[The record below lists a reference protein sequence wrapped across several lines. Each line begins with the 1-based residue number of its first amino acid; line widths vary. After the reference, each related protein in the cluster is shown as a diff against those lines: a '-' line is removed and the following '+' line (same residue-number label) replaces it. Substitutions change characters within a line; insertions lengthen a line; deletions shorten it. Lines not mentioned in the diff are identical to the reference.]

1 MGNMIKRDMS
11 SETAWYVK
19 YVYGLVA
26 AVLTV
31 YVMIIAKS
39 VIVPLLFSIFF
50 AILLLPVSQLLE
62 RFKIPRVLSSFGAIL
77 FGIILFSTILFFF
90 YSQMTDFAQDAD
102 MFVERLN
109 EMMATV
115 NQFLGDYF
123 AIESIRLDQVTQTLI
138 NFVRENVG
146 SITQQI
152 GGAAS
157 TLTSILLV
165 PIFVFLILLL
175 RDILKIFLL
184 RAFGR
189 GDSGQ
194 EKKVTNIIANVKST
208 VQNYI
213 TGVLIVI
220 GILSVLY
227 SILLSVIGV
236 DHAIFFGVFAGMMN
250 IIPFIGPLFGS
261 ILPIL
266 YALITMDSIFYPL
279 IILLGFYIIQLFEGN
294 LITPVIV
301 GSQVSMNALVTLLLL
316 VVGAQIWG
324 LSGMIL
330 FIPLGAIVK
339 VICDEIDPLN
349 HYGYVMGRTTDDKSE
364 ERSILAKKV
373 RQLSEKATTE
383 RNSS

>member
-1 MGNMIKRDMS
+1 MNKIDMS
-11 SETAWYVK
+11 SETTWYVK
-19 YVYGLVA
+19 YVYALAA

-31 YVMIIAKS
+31 YVMVIAKS
-39 VIVPLLFSIFF
+39 VIVPILFSIFF
-50 AILLLPVSQLLE
+50 AILLHPVSQWLE

-109 EMMATV
+109 EMMETL

-175 RDILKIFLL
+175 RDILKNFLL
-184 RAFGR
+184 KAFGQ
-189 GDSGQ
+189 GNSNQ
-194 EKKVTNIIANVKST
+194 EKKVTTIIANVKST

-220 GILSVLY
+220 GILSILY

-266 YALITMDSIFYPL
+266 YALITMDSLFYPL
-279 IILLGFYIIQLFEGN
+279 IILLGFYVIQLFEGN

-330 FIPLGAIVK
+330 FIPIGAIVK
-339 VICDEIDPLN
+339 VICDEIDQLN

-373 RQLSEKATTE
+373 RELSKKAKSAE
-383 RNSS
+383 ENS

>member
-1 MGNMIKRDMS
+1 MN
-11 SETAWYVK
+11 SETKWYVK
-19 YVYGLVA
+19 YVYGLA
-26 AVLTV
+26 AAILTV
-31 YVMIIAKS
+31 YVMVIAKS

-50 AILLLPVSQLLE
+50 AILLLPVSQWIE

-77 FGIILFSTILFFF
+77 FGAILFFTILFFF

-157 TLTSILLV
+157 TLTSVLLV

-175 RDILKIFLL
+175 RDILKNFLL
-184 RAFGR
+184 RAFGQ

-194 EKKVTNIIANVKST
+194 EKKVTTIIANVKST
-208 VQNYI
+208 VQSYI

-266 YALITMDSIFYPL
+266 YALITMDSLFYPL
-279 IILLGFYIIQLFEGN
+279 IILLGFYVIQLFEGN

-330 FIPLGAIVK
+330 FIPLGAIMK
-339 VICDEIDPLN
+339 VICDEVDQLN
-349 HYGYVMGRTTDDKSE
+349 HYGYLMGRTTDDKSE

-373 RQLSEKATTE
+373 RQLSKKASTE
-383 RNSS
+383 S

>member
-1 MGNMIKRDMS
+1 MS
-11 SETAWYVK
+11 SEAKWYVK
-19 YVYGLVA
+19 YVYGLAA

-31 YVMIIAKS
+31 YVMVIAKS

-50 AILLLPVSQLLE
+50 AILLLPVSQWLE
-62 RFKIPRVLSSFGAIL
+62 RVKIPRVLSSFGAIL

-109 EMMATV
+109 EMMASV
-115 NQFLGDYF
+115 NSFLGDYF

-157 TLTSILLV
+157 TLTSVLLV

-175 RDILKIFLL
+175 RDILKNFLL
-184 RAFGR
+184 RAFGQ
-189 GDSGQ
+189 GNSGQ
-194 EKKVTNIIANVKST
+194 EKKVTTIIANVKST

-266 YALITMDSIFYPL
+266 YALITMDSLFYPL
-279 IILLGFYIIQLFEGN
+279 IILLGFYVIQLFEGN

-339 VICDEIDPLN
+339 VICDEVDQLN

-373 RQLSEKATTE
+373 RQLSKKASTE
-383 RNSS
+383 S

>member
-1 MGNMIKRDMS
+1 MS
-11 SETAWYVK
+11 AETKWYVK
-19 YVYGLVA
+19 YVYGLAA

-31 YVMIIAKS
+31 YVMVVAKP

-50 AILLLPVSQLLE
+50 AILLLPVSQWLE
-62 RFKIPRVLSSFGAIL
+62 RYKLPRVLSSFWAIL
-77 FGIILFSTILFFF
+77 FGIILFSSILFFF
-90 YSQMTDFAQDAD
+90 YSQMNDFAQDAD

-109 EMMATV
+109 EMLASA
-115 NQFLGDYF
+115 NQLLGDYF
-123 AIESIRLDQVTQTLI
+123 AIESIRLDQIAQPLI
-138 NFVRENVG
+138 NFVRDNVG

-157 TLTSILLV
+157 TLTSVLLV

-175 RDILKIFLL
+175 RDILKNFLL
-184 RAFGR
+184 RAFGQ

-194 EKKVTNIIANVKST
+194 EKKVTTITANVKST

-213 TGVLIVI
+213 TGVLIVM

-227 SILLSVIGV
+227 SILLTVIGV

-266 YALITMDSIFYPL
+266 YALITMNSLFYPL
-279 IILLGFYIIQLFEGN
+279 IILLGFYVIQLFEGN

-330 FIPLGAIVK
+330 FIPMGAIVK
-339 VICDEIDPLN
+339 VICDEVDQLN
-349 HYGYVMGRTTDDKSE
+349 HYGYVMGRTTEDKSE

-373 RQLSEKATTE
+373 RELSKKTSKEM
-383 RNSS
+383 

>member
-1 MGNMIKRDMS
+1 MNKRDMS
-11 SETAWYVK
+11 SETTWYVK
-19 YVYGLVA
+19 YVYGLAA

-31 YVMIIAKS
+31 YVMVIAKS
-39 VIVPLLFSIFF
+39 VIVPILFSVFF
-50 AILLLPVSQLLE
+50 AILLLPVSQWLE

-109 EMMATV
+109 EMMASV
-115 NQFLGDYF
+115 NSFLGDYF

-157 TLTSILLV
+157 TLTSVLLV

-175 RDILKIFLL
+175 RDILKNFLL
-184 RAFGR
+184 RAFGQ
-189 GDSGQ
+189 GNSGQ
-194 EKKVTNIIANVKST
+194 EKKVTTIIANVKST

-266 YALITMDSIFYPL
+266 YALITMDSLFYPL
-279 IILLGFYIIQLFEGN
+279 IILLGFYVIQLFEGN

-330 FIPLGAIVK
+330 FIPIGAIVK
-339 VICDEIDPLN
+339 VICDEIDQLN

-373 RQLSEKATTE
+373 RELSKKAKSVE
-383 RNSS
+383 ENS

>member
-1 MGNMIKRDMS
+1 MS
-11 SETAWYVK
+11 SETTWYVK
-19 YVYGLVA
+19 YVYGLA
-26 AVLTV
+26 ATVLTV
-31 YVMIIAKS
+31 YVMVIAKS

-50 AILLLPVSQLLE
+50 AILLLPVSQWLE

-109 EMMATV
+109 EMMASV

-123 AIESIRLDQVTQTLI
+123 AIESIRLDQVSQTLI

-157 TLTSILLV
+157 TLTSVLLV

-175 RDILKIFLL
+175 RDILKNFLL
-184 RAFGR
+184 RAFGQ
-189 GDSGQ
+189 GNSGQ
-194 EKKVTNIIANVKST
+194 EKKVTTIIANVKST

-266 YALITMDSIFYPL
+266 YALITMDSLFYPL
-279 IILLGFYIIQLFEGN
+279 IILLGFYVIQLFEGN

-330 FIPLGAIVK
+330 FIPMGAIVK
-339 VICDEIDPLN
+339 VICDEIDQLN

-364 ERSILAKKV
+364 ERSILAKKI
-373 RQLSEKATTE
+373 RQLSKKTKSEKETV
-383 RNSS
+383 

>member
-1 MGNMIKRDMS
+1 MNA
-11 SETAWYVK
+11 ETKWYVK
-19 YVYGLVA
+19 YLYGLAA

-31 YVMIIAKS
+31 YVMVVAKP
-39 VIVPLLFSIFF
+39 VIVPLIFSVFF
-50 AILLLPVSQLLE
+50 AILMLPVSQWIE
-62 RFKIPRVLSSFGAIL
+62 RFKIPRVFSSFGAIL
-77 FGIILFSTILFFF
+77 FGIILFSGILFFF

-109 EMMATV
+109 EMLASA
-115 NQFLGDYF
+115 NQFLGTYF
-123 AIESIRLDQVTQTLI
+123 AIETIRLDQIAQTLI
-138 NFVRENVG
+138 NFIRENVG

-157 TLTSILLV
+157 TLTSLLLV

-175 RDILKIFLL
+175 RDILKNFLL
-184 RAFGR
+184 KAFGQ
-189 GDSGQ
+189 GNSDQ
-194 EKKVTNIIANVKST
+194 EKKMKTIITNVKST

-227 SILLSVIGV
+227 SILLIVIGV

-261 ILPIL
+261 VFPIL
-266 YALITMDSIFYPL
+266 FALITMDSIFYPL
-279 IILLGFYIIQLFEGN
+279 IILLGFYVIQLFEGN

-301 GSQVSMNALVTLLLL
+301 GSSVSMNALVTLLLL

-324 LSGMIL
+324 LAGMIL
-330 FIPLGAIVK
+330 FIPIGAIVK
-339 VICDEIDPLN
+339 VICDEVDQLN

-373 RQLSEKATTE
+373 REFSEKATSE
-383 RNSS
+383 KKNG

>member
-1 MGNMIKRDMS
+1 MS
-11 SETAWYVK
+11 SETTWYVK
-19 YVYGLVA
+19 YVYGLAA

-31 YVMIIAKS
+31 YVMVNAKS
-39 VIVPLLFSIFF
+39 VIVPILFSIFF
-50 AILLLPVSQLLE
+50 AILLHPVSQLLE

-77 FGIILFSTILFFF
+77 FGIIFFSTILFFF

-109 EMMATV
+109 EMTGTV

-175 RDILKIFLL
+175 RDILKKFLL
-184 RAFGR
+184 KAFGQ
-189 GDSGQ
+189 GDSNQ
-194 EKKVTNIIANVKST
+194 EKKVTTIIANVKST

-266 YALITMDSIFYPL
+266 YALITMDSLFYPL
-279 IILLGFYIIQLFEGN
+279 IILLGFYVIQLFEGN

-330 FIPLGAIVK
+330 FIPIGAIVK
-339 VICDEIDPLN
+339 VICDEIDQLN

-373 RQLSEKATTE
+373 RELSKKAKSVE
-383 RNSS
+383 ENS

>member
-1 MGNMIKRDMS
+1 MS
-11 SETAWYVK
+11 SDTSWYVK
-19 YVYGLVA
+19 YVYGLA
-26 AVLTV
+26 ASVLTV
-31 YVMIIAKS
+31 YVMVIAKS
-39 VIVPLLFSIFF
+39 VIVPLLFSLFF
-50 AILLLPVSQLLE
+50 AILLLPVSQWIE
-62 RFKIPRVLSSFGAIL
+62 RFKIPRVISSFGAIL
-77 FGIILFSTILFFF
+77 FGIVLFSGILFFF

-109 EMMATV
+109 EMLASA
-115 NQFLGDYF
+115 NQFLGQYI
-123 AIESIRLDQVTQTLI
+123 AIESVIRLDQIADTII
-138 NFVRENVG
+138 NFIRDNVG

-157 TLTSILLV
+157 TLTSALLV

-175 RDILKIFLL
+175 RDILKNFLL
-184 RAFGR
+184 KSFGQ
-189 GDSGQ
+189 GNSDQ
-194 EKKVTNIIANVKST
+194 EKKVTNIITNVKST

-266 YALITMDSIFYPL
+266 YALITMDSLFYPL
-279 IILLGFYIIQLFEGN
+279 IILLGFYVIQLFEGN

-339 VICDEIDPLN
+339 VICDEVDQLN
-349 HYGYVMGRTTDDKSE
+349 HYGYVMGRTTNDKSE

-373 RQLSEKATTE
+373 RELSEKAKSDNETA
-383 RNSS
+383 

>member
-1 MGNMIKRDMS
+1 MD
-11 SETAWYVK
+11 SETKWYVK
-19 YVYGLVA
+19 YTYGLA
-26 AVLTV
+26 GLMLTIYAMV
-31 YVMIIAKS
+31 VAKS
-39 VIVPLLFSIFF
+39 VIVPLLFSLFF
-50 AILLLPVSQLLE
+50 AILLLPVSQWLE

-77 FGIILFSTILFFF
+77 FGIILFSSILFFF

-109 EMMATV
+109 EMMASV
-115 NQFLGDYF
+115 NQFLGEYF
-123 AIESIRLDQVTQTLI
+123 SIESIRLDQVVQTLI
-138 NFVRENVG
+138 NFVRQNVG

-157 TLTSILLV
+157 TLTSVLLV

-175 RDILKIFLL
+175 RDILKNFLL
-184 RAFGR
+184 KAFGQ
-189 GDSGQ
+189 GNLGQ
-194 EKKVTNIIANVKST
+194 EKKVTTIIANVKST

-213 TGVLIVI
+213 TGVLIVM

-227 SILLSVIGV
+227 SILLTVIGV

-266 YALITMDSIFYPL
+266 YALITMDSLFYPL
-279 IILLGFYIIQLFEGN
+279 IILLGFYVIQLFEGN

-330 FIPLGAIVK
+330 FIPIGAIVK
-339 VICDEIDPLN
+339 VICDEVDQLN

-373 RQLSEKATTE
+373 RELSKKASAKKE
-383 RNSS
+383 DNNQ

>member
-1 MGNMIKRDMS
+1 MS
-11 SETAWYVK
+11 VETKWYIK
-19 YVYGLVA
+19 YVYGLA
-26 AVLTV
+26 SAILTV
-31 YVMIIAKS
+31 YVMIVGKS

-50 AILLLPVSQLLE
+50 AILLLPASQWLE

-77 FGIILFSTILFFF
+77 FGFILFSAILFFF
-90 YSQMTDFAQDAD
+90 YSQMNDFAQDAD

-109 EMMATV
+109 EMLASF
-115 NQFLGDYF
+115 NGFLSDYF
-123 AIESIRLDQVTQTLI
+123 AMESIIRLDQIVQTLI

-157 TLTSILLV
+157 TLTSVLLV

-175 RDILKIFLL
+175 RDILKNFLL
-184 RAFGR
+184 KAFGQ
-189 GDSGQ
+189 GNSGQ
-194 EKKVTNIIANVKST
+194 EEKVTTIIANVKST

-227 SILLSVIGV
+227 SILLTVIGV
-236 DHAIFFGVFAGMMN
+236 DHAIFFGFFAGMMN
-250 IIPFIGPLFGS
+250 VIPFIGPLFGS

-266 YALITMDSIFYPL
+266 YALITMDSLFYPL
-279 IILLGFYIIQLFEGN
+279 IILLGFYVIQLFEGN

-330 FIPLGAIVK
+330 FIPIGAIVK
-339 VICDEIDPLN
+339 VICDEVDQLN

-373 RQLSEKATTE
+373 RELSEKA
-383 RNSS
+383 SSKKQESKK

>member
-1 MGNMIKRDMS
+1 MS
-11 SETAWYVK
+11 SESSWYVK
-19 YVYGLVA
+19 YVYGLAA

-31 YVMIIAKS
+31 YVMVIAKS
-39 VIVPLLFSIFF
+39 VIVPILFSIFF
-50 AILLLPVSQLLE
+50 AILLHPVSQWLE

-77 FGIILFSTILFFF
+77 FGIIFFSTILFFF

-109 EMMATV
+109 EMMGTV

-157 TLTSILLV
+157 TLTSVLLV

-175 RDILKIFLL
+175 RDILKNFLL
-184 RAFGR
+184 RAFGQ
-189 GDSGQ
+189 GNSNH
-194 EKKVTNIIANVKST
+194 EKKVTTIIANVKST

-266 YALITMDSIFYPL
+266 YALITMDSLFYPL
-279 IILLGFYIIQLFEGN
+279 IILLGFYVIQLFEGN

-330 FIPLGAIVK
+330 FIPIGAIVK
-339 VICDEIDPLN
+339 VICDEIDQLN

-373 RQLSEKATTE
+373 RELSKKAKSVKE
-383 RNSS
+383 NS

>member
-1 MGNMIKRDMS
+1 MS
-11 SETAWYVK
+11 AETKWYVK
-19 YVYGLVA
+19 YVYGLA
-26 AVLTV
+26 AAALTV
-31 YVMIIAKS
+31 YVMVVAKP

-50 AILLLPVSQLLE
+50 AILLLPVSQWLE
-62 RFKIPRVLSSFGAIL
+62 RYKLPRVLSSFGAIL
-77 FGIILFSTILFFF
+77 FGIILFSSILFFF
-90 YSQMTDFAQDAD
+90 YSQMNDFAQDAD

-109 EMMATV
+109 EMLASA
-115 NQFLGDYF
+115 NQLLGDYF
-123 AIESIRLDQVTQTLI
+123 AIESIRLDQIAQTLI
-138 NFVRENVG
+138 NFVRDNVG

-157 TLTSILLV
+157 TLTSVLLV

-175 RDILKIFLL
+175 RDILKNFLMK
-184 RAFGR
+184 AFGQ
-189 GDSGQ
+189 GNSDQ
-194 EKKVTNIIANVKST
+194 EKKVATIMVNVKST
-208 VQNYI
+208 VQSYI
-213 TGVLIVI
+213 TGVLIVM

-227 SILLSVIGV
+227 SILLTVIGV

-266 YALITMDSIFYPL
+266 YALITMDSLFYPL
-279 IILLGFYIIQLFEGN
+279 IILLGFYVIQLFEGN

-339 VICDEIDPLN
+339 VICDEVDQLN
-349 HYGYVMGRTTDDKSE
+349 HYGYVMGRTTEDKSE

-373 RQLSEKATTE
+373 RELSKKTSQKKQESNA
-383 RNSS
+383 

>member
-1 MGNMIKRDMS
+1 MS
-11 SETAWYVK
+11 SETTWYVK
-19 YVYGLVA
+19 YVYGLAA

-39 VIVPLLFSIFF
+39 VIVPILFSIFF
-50 AILLLPVSQLLE
+50 AILLHPVSQWLE
-62 RFKIPRVLSSFGAIL
+62 QFKIPRVLSSFGAIL

-109 EMMATV
+109 EMMGTV

-175 RDILKIFLL
+175 RDILKNFLL
-184 RAFGR
+184 KAFGQ
-189 GDSGQ
+189 GNSNQ
-194 EKKVTNIIANVKST
+194 EKKVTKIIANVKST

-266 YALITMDSIFYPL
+266 YALITMDSLFFPL
-279 IILLGFYIIQLFEGN
+279 IILLGFYVIQLFEGN

-330 FIPLGAIVK
+330 FIPIGAIVK
-339 VICDEIDPLN
+339 VICDEIDQLN

-373 RQLSEKATTE
+373 RELSKKAKSAE
-383 RNSS
+383 ENS

>member
-1 MGNMIKRDMS
+1 MS
-11 SETAWYVK
+11 AETKWYVK
-19 YVYGLVA
+19 YVYGLA
-26 AVLTV
+26 AAALTV
-31 YVMIIAKS
+31 YVMVVAKP

-50 AILLLPVSQLLE
+50 AILLLPVSQWLE
-62 RFKIPRVLSSFGAIL
+62 RYKLPRVLSSFGAIL
-77 FGIILFSTILFFF
+77 FGIILFSSILFFF
-90 YSQMTDFAQDAD
+90 YSQMNDFAQDAD

-109 EMMATV
+109 EMLASA
-115 NQFLGDYF
+115 NQLLGDYF
-123 AIESIRLDQVTQTLI
+123 AIESIRLDQIAQTLI
-138 NFVRENVG
+138 NFVRDNVG

-157 TLTSILLV
+157 TLTSVLLV

-175 RDILKIFLL
+175 RDILKNFLMK
-184 RAFGR
+184 AFGQ
-189 GDSGQ
+189 GNSDQ
-194 EKKVTNIIANVKST
+194 EKKVTTIMVNVKST
-208 VQNYI
+208 VQSYI
-213 TGVLIVI
+213 TGVLIVM

-227 SILLSVIGV
+227 SILLTVIGV

-266 YALITMDSIFYPL
+266 YALITMDSLFYPL
-279 IILLGFYIIQLFEGN
+279 IILLGFYVIQLFEGN

-339 VICDEIDPLN
+339 VICDEVDQLN
-349 HYGYVMGRTTDDKSE
+349 HYGYVMGRTTEDKSE

-373 RQLSEKATTE
+373 RELSKKTSQKKQESNA
-383 RNSS
+383 

>member
-1 MGNMIKRDMS
+1 MS
-11 SETAWYVK
+11 SETKWYVK
-19 YVYGLVA
+19 YVYGLAA

-31 YVMIIAKS
+31 YVMVVAKP

-50 AILLLPVSQLLE
+50 AILLLPVSQWLE

-77 FGIILFSTILFFF
+77 FGIILFSSILFFF
-90 YSQMTDFAQDAD
+90 YSQMNDFAQDAD

-109 EMMATV
+109 EMLASV

-123 AIESIRLDQVTQTLI
+123 AIETIRLDQIADTLI
-138 NFVRENVG
+138 NFVRDNVG

-157 TLTSILLV
+157 TLTSVLLV
-165 PIFVFLILLL
+165 PIFVFLMLLI
-175 RDILKIFLL
+175 RDILKNFLMK
-184 RAFGR
+184 AFGQ
-189 GDSGQ
+189 GDSNQ
-194 EKKVTNIIANVKST
+194 EKKVTTITANVKST
-208 VQNYI
+208 IQNYL

-227 SILLSVIGV
+227 SILLTVIGV

-250 IIPFIGPLFGS
+250 IIPFIGPLMGS
-261 ILPIL
+261 IIPIL
-266 YALITMDSIFYPL
+266 YALITMDSLLYPL
-279 IILLGFYIIQLFEGN
+279 IILLGFYVIQLFEGN

-324 LSGMIL
+324 LAGMIL
-330 FIPLGAIVK
+330 FIPIGAIVK
-339 VICDEIDPLN
+339 VICDEIDELN
-349 HYGYVMGRTTDDKSE
+349 HYGYVMGRTTEDKSE
-364 ERSILAKKV
+364 ELSILAKKV
-373 RQLSEKATTE
+373 RQLSKKYHT
-383 RNSS
+383 

>member
-1 MGNMIKRDMS
+1 MS
-11 SETAWYVK
+11 SKSKWYVK
-19 YVYGLVA
+19 YVYGLAA

-31 YVMIIAKS
+31 YVMVVAKS
-39 VIVPLLFSIFF
+39 VIVPLLFSLFF
-50 AILLLPVSQLLE
+50 AILLLPVSQWME
-62 RFKIPRVLSSFGAIL
+62 RYKIPRVLSSFGSIL
-77 FGIILFSTILFFF
+77 LGFIFFSGILFFF
-90 YSQMTDFAQDAD
+90 YTQMNDFAQDAD

-109 EMMATV
+109 EMLV
-115 NQFLGDYF
+115 SLSHFLDGYI
-123 AIESIRLDQVTQTLI
+123 AMESVIRLDQIGDRVI
-138 NFVRENVG
+138 NFVRENMA

-157 TLTSILLV
+157 ALTSVLLV

-175 RDILKIFLL
+175 RDILKNFLL
-184 RAFGR
+184 KAFGQS
-189 GDSGQ
+189 DSGQ
-194 EKKVTNIIANVKST
+194 ENKVKTIIANVKT
-208 VQNYI
+208 TIQNYI

-227 SILLSVIGV
+227 SILLLVIGV
-236 DHAIFFGVFAGMMN
+236 EHAIFFGVFAGMMN
-250 IIPFIGPLFGS
+250 VIPFIGPLFGS
-261 ILPIL
+261 VLPIL
-266 YALITMDSIFYPL
+266 YALITMDSLFYPL
-279 IILLGFYIIQLFEGN
+279 IILLGFYVIQLFEGN

-330 FIPLGAIVK
+330 FIPIGAIIK
-339 VICDEIDPLN
+339 VICDEVDQLN

-373 RQLSEKATTE
+373 RQLRKKASTE
-383 RNSS
+383 S

>member
-1 MGNMIKRDMS
+1 MS
-11 SETAWYVK
+11 SEAKWYVK
-19 YVYGLVA
+19 YVYGLA
-26 AVLTV
+26 AAILTV
-31 YVMIIAKS
+31 YVMVIAKS
-39 VIVPLLFSIFF
+39 VIVPLLFSVFF
-50 AILLLPVSQLLE
+50 AILLLPVSQWLE
-62 RFKIPRVLSSFGAIL
+62 RVKIPRVLSSFGAIL
-77 FGIILFSTILFFF
+77 FGIIMFSTILFFF
-90 YSQMTDFAQDAD
+90 YSQMNDFAQDAD

-109 EMMATV
+109 EMLAST
-115 NQFLGDYF
+115 NQLLGDYF
-123 AIESIRLDQVTQTLI
+123 AIESIRLDQIAQTLI
-138 NFVRENVG
+138 NFVRDNVG

-157 TLTSILLV
+157 TLTSVLLV

-175 RDILKIFLL
+175 RDILKNFLM
-184 RAFGR
+184 RAFGQ

-194 EKKVTNIIANVKST
+194 KKKVTTIMVNVKST

-213 TGVLIVI
+213 TGVLIVM

-266 YALITMDSIFYPL
+266 YALITMDSLFYPL
-279 IILLGFYIIQLFEGN
+279 IILLGFYVIQLFEGN

-339 VICDEIDPLN
+339 VICDEVDQLN

-373 RQLSEKATTE
+373 RQLSKKASTE
-383 RNSS
+383 S

>member
-1 MGNMIKRDMS
+1 MS
-11 SETAWYVK
+11 AETKWYVK
-19 YVYGLVA
+19 YVYGLAA

-31 YVMIIAKS
+31 YVMVVAKP

-50 AILLLPVSQLLE
+50 AILLLPVSQWLE
-62 RFKIPRVLSSFGAIL
+62 RYKLPRVLSSFGAIL
-77 FGIILFSTILFFF
+77 FGIILFSSILFFF
-90 YSQMTDFAQDAD
+90 YSQMNDFAQDAD

-109 EMMATV
+109 EMLASA
-115 NQFLGDYF
+115 NQLLGDYF
-123 AIESIRLDQVTQTLI
+123 AIESIRLDQIAQPLI
-138 NFVRENVG
+138 NFVRDNVG

-157 TLTSILLV
+157 TLTSVLLV

-175 RDILKIFLL
+175 RDILKNFLL
-184 RAFGR
+184 RAFGQ

-194 EKKVTNIIANVKST
+194 EKKVTTITANVKST

-213 TGVLIVI
+213 TGVLIVM

-227 SILLSVIGV
+227 SILLTVIGV

-266 YALITMDSIFYPL
+266 YALITMNSLFYPL
-279 IILLGFYIIQLFEGN
+279 IILLGFYVIQLFEGN

-330 FIPLGAIVK
+330 FIPMGAIVK
-339 VICDEIDPLN
+339 VICDEVDQLN
-349 HYGYVMGRTTDDKSE
+349 HYGYVMGRTTEDKSE

-373 RQLSEKATTE
+373 RELSKKTSKEM
-383 RNSS
+383 

>member
-1 MGNMIKRDMS
+1 MS
-11 SETAWYVK
+11 SETKWYVK
-19 YVYGLVA
+19 YVYGLAA

-31 YVMIIAKS
+31 YVMVVAKP

-50 AILLLPVSQLLE
+50 AILLLPVSQWLE
-62 RFKIPRVLSSFGAIL
+62 RYKIPRVLSSFGAIL

-109 EMMATV
+109 EMLASV
-115 NQFLGDYF
+115 NQFVGEYF
-123 AIESIRLDQVTQTLI
+123 AIESIRLDQVAQTLI
-138 NFVRENVG
+138 NFVRQNVG

-157 TLTSILLV
+157 TLTSVLLV
-165 PIFVFLILLL
+165 PIFVFLMLLL
-175 RDILKIFLL
+175 RDILKNFLL
-184 RAFGR
+184 KAFGQ

-194 EKKVTNIIANVKST
+194 EKKVTTITANVKST
-208 VQNYI
+208 VQSYI
-213 TGVLIVI
+213 TGILMVM

-266 YALITMDSIFYPL
+266 YALITMDSLFYPL
-279 IILLGFYIIQLFEGN
+279 IILLGFYVIQLFEGN

-330 FIPLGAIVK
+330 FIPMGAIVK
-339 VICDEIDPLN
+339 VICDEVDQLN
-349 HYGYVMGRTTDDKSE
+349 HYGYVMGRTTEDKSE

-373 RQLSEKATTE
+373 RELSKK
-383 RNSS
+383 SSQKKQESNA

>member
-1 MGNMIKRDMS
+1 MS
-11 SETAWYVK
+11 SESKWYVK
-19 YVYGLVA
+19 YVYGLA
-26 AVLTV
+26 AGVLTV
-31 YVMIIAKS
+31 YVMVIAKS

-50 AILLLPVSQLLE
+50 AILLLPVSQWLE
-62 RFKIPRVLSSFGAIL
+62 RYKVPRVLSSFGAIL
-77 FGIILFSTILFFF
+77 FGIILFSSILFFF
-90 YSQMTDFAQDAD
+90 YSQMNDFAQDAD

-109 EMMATV
+109 EMLAST
-115 NQFLGDYF
+115 NQLLGDYF
-123 AIESIRLDQVTQTLI
+123 AIESIRLDQIAQTLI
-138 NFVRENVG
+138 NFVRDNVG

-157 TLTSILLV
+157 TLTSVLLV

-175 RDILKIFLL
+175 RDILKNFLMK
-184 RAFGR
+184 AFGQ
-189 GDSGQ
+189 GDTGQ
-194 EKKVTNIIANVKST
+194 EKKVTTIIANVKST

-213 TGVLIVI
+213 TGVLIVM

-227 SILLSVIGV
+227 SILLTVIGV

-266 YALITMDSIFYPL
+266 YALITMDSLFYPL
-279 IILLGFYIIQLFEGN
+279 IILLGFYVIQLFEGN

-330 FIPLGAIVK
+330 FIPMGAIVK
-339 VICDEIDPLN
+339 VICDEVDQLN

-373 RQLSEKATTE
+373 RQLSKKTKSEKETA
-383 RNSS
+383 

>member
-1 MGNMIKRDMS
+1 MS
-11 SETAWYVK
+11 SEAKWYVK
-19 YVYGLVA
+19 YVYGLAA

-31 YVMIIAKS
+31 YVMVIAKS

-50 AILLLPVSQLLE
+50 AILLLPVSQWLE
-62 RFKIPRVLSSFGAIL
+62 RVKIPRVLSSFGAIL

-90 YSQMTDFAQDAD
+90 YTQMNDFAQDAD

-109 EMMATV
+109 EMLASA
-115 NQFLGDYF
+115 NQLLGDYF
-123 AIESIRLDQVTQTLI
+123 AIESIRLDQIAQTLI
-138 NFVRENVG
+138 NFVRDNVG

-157 TLTSILLV
+157 TLTSVLLV

-175 RDILKIFLL
+175 RDILKNFLM
-184 RAFGR
+184 RAFGQ

-194 EKKVTNIIANVKST
+194 EKKVTTIMVNVKST

-213 TGVLIVI
+213 TGVLIVM

-266 YALITMDSIFYPL
+266 YALITMDSLFYPL
-279 IILLGFYIIQLFEGN
+279 IILLGFYVIQLFEGN

-339 VICDEIDPLN
+339 VICDEVDQLN

-364 ERSILAKKV
+364 DRSILAKKV
-373 RQLSEKATTE
+373 RQLSKKASTE
-383 RNSS
+383 S

>member
-1 MGNMIKRDMS
+1 MS
-11 SETAWYVK
+11 SETTWYMK
-19 YVYGLVA
+19 YVYGLA
-26 AVLTV
+26 AAILTV
-31 YVMIIAKS
+31 YVMVVAKS

-50 AILLLPVSQLLE
+50 AILLLPASQWVE
-62 RFKIPRVLSSFGAIL
+62 RYKIPRVLSSFGAIL
-77 FGIILFSTILFFF
+77 FGIILFSSILFFF
-90 YSQMTDFAQDAD
+90 YSQMTDFARDAD

-109 EMMATV
+109 EMMASA
-115 NQFLGDYF
+115 NQFFGDYF
-123 AIESIRLDQVTQTLI
+123 AIETIRLDQVTDTLI
-138 NFVRENVG
+138 NFIRENVG

-157 TLTSILLV
+157 TLTSVLLV

-175 RDILKIFLL
+175 RDILKNFLL
-184 RAFGR
+184 KAFGQ
-189 GDSGQ
+189 GNSDQ
-194 EKKVTNIIANVKST
+194 EKKVTTIIANVKST

-301 GSQVSMNALVTLLLL
+301 GSSVSMNALVTLLLL

-339 VICDEIDPLN
+339 VICDEIDQLN
-349 HYGYVMGRTTDDKSE
+349 HYGYVMGRTTEDKSE
-364 ERSILAKKV
+364 ERSVLAKKV
-373 RQLSEKATTE
+373 RELSKKAISEKDAV
-383 RNSS
+383 

>member
-1 MGNMIKRDMS
+1 MKA
-11 SETAWYVK
+11 ETKWYVK
-19 YVYGLVA
+19 YVYGVAA

-31 YVMIIAKS
+31 YVMVVAKP
-39 VIVPLLFSIFF
+39 VIVPLMFSIFF
-50 AILLLPVSQLLE
+50 AILLLPVSQWIE
-62 RFKIPRVLSSFGAIL
+62 RFKIPRVFSSFGAIL
-77 FGIILFSTILFFF
+77 FGIILFSGILFFF
-90 YSQMTDFAQDAD
+90 YSQMNDFAQDAD

-109 EMMATV
+109 EMLASA
-115 NQFLGDYF
+115 NQFLGNYF
-123 AIESIRLDQVTQTLI
+123 AIETIRLDQIAQTLI
-138 NFVRENVG
+138 NFIRENVG

-157 TLTSILLV
+157 TLTSVLLV

-175 RDILKIFLL
+175 RDILKNFLL
-184 RAFGR
+184 KAFGQ
-189 GDSGQ
+189 GNSDQ
-194 EKKVTNIIANVKST
+194 EKKMTTIIANVKST

-266 YALITMDSIFYPL
+266 YALITMDSLFYPL
-279 IILLGFYIIQLFEGN
+279 IILLGFYVIQLFEGN

-339 VICDEIDPLN
+339 VICDEVDQLN

-373 RQLSEKATTE
+373 RELSEKA
-383 RNSS
+383 SSKKQESKT

>member
-1 MGNMIKRDMS
+1 MS
-11 SETAWYVK
+11 SETTWYVK
-19 YVYGLVA
+19 YVYGLAA

-31 YVMIIAKS
+31 YVMVIAKS
-39 VIVPLLFSIFF
+39 VIVPILFSVFF
-50 AILLLPVSQLLE
+50 AILLLPVSQWLE

-109 EMMATV
+109 EMMASV
-115 NQFLGDYF
+115 NSFLGDYF

-157 TLTSILLV
+157 TLTSVLLV

-175 RDILKIFLL
+175 RDILKNFLL
-184 RAFGR
+184 RAFGQ
-189 GDSGQ
+189 GNSGQ
-194 EKKVTNIIANVKST
+194 EKKVTTIIANVKST

-266 YALITMDSIFYPL
+266 YALITMDSLFYPL
-279 IILLGFYIIQLFEGN
+279 IILLGFYVIQLFEGN

-330 FIPLGAIVK
+330 FIPIGAIVK
-339 VICDEIDPLN
+339 VICDEIDQLN

-373 RQLSEKATTE
+373 RELSKKAKSVE
-383 RNSS
+383 ENS

>member
-1 MGNMIKRDMS
+1 MS
-11 SETAWYVK
+11 VEPKWYIK
-19 YVYGLVA
+19 YVYGLA
-26 AVLTV
+26 GTVLTV
-31 YVMIIAKS
+31 YVMVIAKS

-50 AILLLPVSQLLE
+50 AILLLPVSQWLE
-62 RFKIPRVLSSFGAIL
+62 RFKIPRVLSSLGAIL

-109 EMMATV
+109 EMMGSV
-115 NQFLGDYF
+115 NQLLGDYF
-123 AIESIRLDQVTQTLI
+123 AIESIRLDQITQTLI

-157 TLTSILLV
+157 TLTSVLLV
-165 PIFVFLILLL
+165 PIFVYLILLL
-175 RDILKIFLL
+175 RDILKNFLL
-184 RAFGR
+184 KTFGR

-194 EKKVTNIIANVKST
+194 ETKVTTIIRNVKST
-208 VQNYI
+208 IQSYI

-227 SILLSVIGV
+227 SILLAVIGV
-236 DHAIFFGVFAGMMN
+236 EHAIFFGFFAGMMN

-261 ILPIL
+261 ILPIF

-279 IILLGFYIIQLFEGN
+279 IILLGFYVIQLFEGN

-316 VVGAQIWG
+316 VIGAQIWG

-339 VICDEIDPLN
+339 VICDEVDQLN

-364 ERSILAKKV
+364 ERSILAQKV
-373 RQLSEKATTE
+373 RQLSKKATSE
-383 RNSS
+383 KNNH